1 MNIRDIIYYSPNVK
15 MEALDFNNRELLL
28 NAFLDRIENYYFLPI
43 KQLNGLR
50 YAFAAGILLLSLI
63 DAFARY
69 STRIDDPGPRIKEWV
84 KHNLNLGMYNK
95 IEKEKIARV
104 IYKDF
109 RCGLLH
115 ESHIKNCGQFS
126 YEIGSAVYLERD
138 FVIIN
143 PSLLFKEIESYF
155 QQFIDDLAVN
165 EELYNIFLD
174 RMRGDFEEE
183 QKGFKM
189 RDNHKRKGKGQR
201 NSLKRS
207 TT

>member
-1 MNIRDIIYYSPNVK
+1 MNIRDIIYYSPNVM
-15 MEALDFNNRELLL
+15 MEDLDFDDKEKLLH
-28 NAFLDRIENYYFLPI
+28 AFQDRMENYYFMPI

-50 YAFAAGILLLSLI
+50 YAFATGILLLSLI

-69 STRIDDPGPRIKEWV
+69 STRIDEPGPRIKEWV
-84 KHNLNLGMYNK
+84 KHNLKLGYYNERE
-95 IEKEKIARV
+95 IEKIAGV

-143 PSLLFKEIESYF
+143 PSSLFKEIESYF

-165 EELYNIFLD
+165 EELYGIFLD
-174 RMRGDFEEE
+174 RMRKDFEEE
-183 QKGFKM
+183 QKKFKE
-189 RDNHKRKGKGQR
+189 RDSYKLNRRSQD
-201 NSLKRS
+201 NNLKRS
-207 TT
+207 Q

>member
-1 MNIRDIIYYSPNVK
+1 MNIKDIIYYSQNVM
-15 MEALDFNNRELLL
+15 MEDLDFDDKESLLY
-28 NAFLDRIENYYFLPI
+28 AFQDRMENYYFLPI

-69 STRIDDPGPRIKEWV
+69 STRIDEVGPRIKEWV
-84 KHNLNLGMYNK
+84 KHNLNLEYYSERE
-95 IEKEKIARV
+95 IEKIAGV

-126 YEIGSAVYLERD
+126 YEVGSAVYLERD

-155 QQFIDDLAVN
+155 QQFINDLAVD
-165 EELYNIFLD
+165 EELYGIFLD
-174 RMRGDFEEE
+174 RMRKDFEEE
-183 QKGFKM
+183 QKRFKI
-189 RDNHKRKGKGQR
+189 NG
-201 NSLKRS
+201 NSKLKNRSQHNNLKRS
-207 TT
+207 Q

>member
-1 MNIRDIIYYSPNVK
+1 MNIRDIIYYSPTV
-15 MEALDFNNRELLL
+15 MMDALDFDDKENLLY
-28 NAFLDRIENYYFLPI
+28 AFQDRMENYYFLPI

-69 STRIDDPGPRIKEWV
+69 STRTDDPGPRIKEWV
-84 KHNLNLGMYNK
+84 KQNLKIGHYNESE
-95 IEKEKIARV
+95 IEKIARV
-104 IYKDF
+104 IYEDF

-126 YEIGSAVYLERD
+126 YEVGNAVYLDRD

-143 PSLLFKEIESYF
+143 PSSLFKEIESYF

-165 EELYNIFLD
+165 EELYGIFLD
-174 RMRGDFEEE
+174 RMRKDFEEE
-183 QKGFKM
+183 QKKFKE
-189 RDNHKRKGKGQR
+189 RDSYKSNRRSQD
-201 NSLKRS
+201 NNLKRS
-207 TT
+207 Q